1 MEGKGDASTNAIA
14 CASMIDREARTQD
27 DTMDI
32 ILEAEVDQIV
42 EMINNI
48 LISNSTDAMVDHALR
63 YLENKKAQSNHPRI
77 VGDKW
82 TLADIYT
89 IVFLDAVDKD
99 ILANYPH
106 LNLYFDGTTTALFI

>member
-1 MEGKGDASTNAIA
+1 MT
-14 CASMIDREARTQD
+14 CARMIDREARTQD

-32 ILEAEVDQIV
+32 IMEAEVDEIV

-48 LISNSTDAMVDHALR
+48 LISNSTDTMVDHALR

-99 ILANYPH
+99 LPGQP
-106 LNLYFDGTTTALFI
+106 LL